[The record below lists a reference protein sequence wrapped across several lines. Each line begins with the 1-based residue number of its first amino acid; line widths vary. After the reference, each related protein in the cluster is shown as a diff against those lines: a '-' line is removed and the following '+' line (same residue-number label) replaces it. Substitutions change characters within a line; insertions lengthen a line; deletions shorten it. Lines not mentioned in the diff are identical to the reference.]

1 MTNTATKNK
10 IDHLFSQG
18 YADFNAGLPVPK
30 NRIKAMGWR
39 QARFDRQ
46 SYDVGLRTAY
56 FRQFATAKDFRYSW
70 LN

>member
-39 QARFDRQ
+39 QARLNRHN
-46 SYDVGLRTAY
+46 YDVGLKTAY
-56 FRQFATAKDFRYSW
+56 EIFEELGSKSFEFSE
-70 LN
+70 